1 MRLFD
6 FEVTDGKPGGSALL
20 DRLIDRID
28 ETFESLVLAVTNA
41 RIVTVTFPL
50 ATTDLS
56 VRHGLK
62 GPPVSWEVVDKTGDV
77 NVWRST
83 SINPNPL
90 TQIIMQASAP
100 AVVKIR
106 FS

>member
-20 DRLIDRID
+20 DRLIDRLG
-28 ETFESLVLAVTNA
+28 ETFDSLVLSVTNA
-41 RIVTVTFPL
+41 KIITVTFPL

-56 VRHGLK
+56 IRHGLK
-62 GPPVSWEVVDKTGDV
+62 GPPVSWEVVDKTAQVD
-77 NVWRST
+77 VWRST
-83 SINPNPL
+83 SLNPNPL
-90 TQIIMQASAP
+90 TQIIMQASIP